1 MNEKLHQPTTSITRL
16 SKERLENEFRKI
28 YDSYAKLLFYIS
40 YRIVNNVLD
49 AEDAVNEAFL
59 KFFNNYYD
67 VKNQKYFLV
76 TTVRNLSINIYNQKK
91 KQNSMSIEG
100 ENLVISDNSSL
111 NGVNQLIDD
120 FRLFLDEEEI
130 GILLDHIIYCM
141 TFSEIAKNKRKTKHS
156 IASKYRRILDKIK
169 KNYIGVE
176 KNEK

>member
-1 MNEKLHQPTTSITRL
+1 
-16 SKERLENEFRKI
+16 
-28 YDSYAKLLFYIS
+28 
-40 YRIVNNVLD
+40 
-49 AEDAVNEAFL
+49 
-59 KFFNNYYD
+59 
-67 VKNQKYFLV
+67 
-76 TTVRNLSINIYNQKK
+76 
-91 KQNSMSIEG
+91 MSIEG

-130 GILLDHIIYCM
+130 EILLDHIIYCM

-176 KNEK
+176 KNER